1 MTKKKIV
8 QPKVDLT
15 KVIDEITK
23 KVVDQI
29 SPKIDA
35 IFVKVSKKFEVEI
48 TEIRKTMET
57 MKELPTPS
65 PDPSKPAHNGKPMG
79 GLGDQLNEIIGQF
92 ASGQQPLTSVDP
104 NQQSSQQ
111 QQVPMNLFEMIK
123 LWKMIEGDSGSFS
136 GGISPKMMQEIGM
149 RQQISMTNMM
159 NNMFAQFMKQSMT
172 KMGADPSVIHEME
185 LTNDHLMGKV
195 NRLG

>member
-29 SPKIDA
+29 SPKIDE
-35 IFVKVSKKFEVEI
+35 IFNKVSKKFELEI

-79 GLGDQLNEIIGQF
+79 GLGDQLNKIIGQF
-92 ASGQQPLTSVDP
+92 ASGQQPLTNTGND
-104 NQQSSQQ
+104 QQSSQPQ
-111 QQVPMNLFEMIK
+111 QSPMNLFEMIK
-123 LWKMIEGDSGSFS
+123 LWKMIEGDGGSI
-136 GGISPKMMQEIGM
+136 GGISPKMLQEISM
-149 RQQISMTNMM
+149 RQQI
-159 NNMFAQFMKQSMT
+159 
-172 KMGADPSVIHEME
+172 
-185 LTNDHLMGKV
+185 
-195 NRLG
+195 